1 MSRSLR
7 SVVAVSDDHERP
19 ELLDALTADT
29 NDYDVIV
36 LESIA
41 CGYSRIKQ
49 MTPELVV
56 VCLGID
62 DGAACQ
68 LLSMLAMDGDT
79 AAIPVL
85 TWAARRGTSEL
96 EHIIAALNQDSLS
109 HGTAIQ
115 MN

>member
-1 MSRSLR
+1 MSRVLR
-7 SVVAVSDDHERP
+7 SFVAVSDDQERA
-19 ELLDALTADT
+19 ELLDALMADT
-29 NDYDVIV
+29 NDYDVVV

-49 MTPELVV
+49 EAPELVV

-62 DGAACQ
+62 DAATCR
-68 LLSMLAMDGDT
+68 LLSMLAMDADT

-85 TWAARRGTSEL
+85 TWAARRRRSEL
-96 EHIIAALNQDSLS
+96 EHIIAELNQDSVS

>member
-1 MSRSLR
+1 MSRLLR
-7 SVVAVSDDHERP
+7 SVVAVSDDQERVA
-19 ELLDALTADT
+19 LLDALMADT

-49 MTPELVV
+49 VTPELVV

-62 DGAACQ
+62 DGAAWQ

-85 TWAARRGTSEL
+85 TWAARRGTTQF
-96 EHIIAALNQDSLS
+96 EHIMAELNQDSLS
-109 HGTAIQ
+109 HITAIQ

>member
-1 MSRSLR
+1 MSRVLR
-7 SVVAVSDDHERP
+7 SIVAVSDDQERA
-19 ELLDALTADT
+19 ELLDALMADT

-49 MTPELVV
+49 VTPELAI

-68 LLSMLAMDGDT
+68 LLSMLTLDADT

-85 TWAARRGTSEL
+85 TWAARRRTSEL
-96 EHIIAALNQDSLS
+96 EHIIAELNQDSVS
-109 HGTAIQ
+109 HGTGLQ